1 MINFSVSK
9 DSSERPSILHQ
20 PAKITTPTRKVQRLA
35 RLESE
40 HQQNQN
46 RMRQLHRRNQELAQE
61 IRYLSQSHITQ
72 KKKNPGRT
80 ASKASHS
87 KPLHQIIR
95 YLASQLQTIHIGR
108 YSLMFWLQ
116 AAVMLTGVG
125 LVCGTAGFMLVR
137 LITGLIG

>member
-20 PAKITTPTRKVQRLA
+20 PAKIPAHTRKVQRLA

-61 IRYLSQSHITQ
+61 IRYLSQSHIAQ

-80 ASKASHS
+80 VAKSSHTTS
-87 KPLHQIIR
+87 LHRITR
-95 YLASQLQTIHIGR
+95 NLVSQLQTIHLGR
-108 YSLMFWLQ
+108 YSLLFWLQ

-137 LITGLIG
+137 LVTGLIG